1 MGCSAGRIVL
11 ASLCAILLTIGLRL
25 APSQAEEGPPDV
37 FIDAGAC
44 PFECCTY
51 REWFADRDITLW
63 DRPNSTQ
70 IVAHLR
76 KDDAVDGLTGE
87 VHSIPLRVTAG
98 TDLPL
103 TAIGPAV
110 AGNAEAPDMIKA
122 GDVFYVL
129 HYAGEGVWKVWHRG
143 KVAELEVADETGTA
157 AKPSPAS
164 WPRRLKSTWW
174 VQVRTRQGV
183 VGWTVSKG
191 NFRNQDQCG

>member
-1 MGCSAGRIVL
+1 MGNSACRILWVSLYAVIPIIACL
-11 ASLCAILLTIGLRL
+11 AQSHA
-25 APSQAEEGPPDV
+25 QEGPPGV
-37 FIDAGAC
+37 FIDSGAC

-63 DRPNSTQ
+63 DRPNSKQ
-70 IVAHLR
+70 VVAHLR
-76 KDDAVDGLTGE
+76 KDDPVDGLTGE
-87 VHSIPLRVTAG
+87 VHSTPLRVRATS
-98 TDLPL
+98 DLPV
-103 TAIGPAV
+103 TASDPAT
-110 AGNAEAPDMIKA
+110 ASSGEAPDTIKA

-129 HYAGEGVWKVWHRG
+129 RYAGEGTWKIWHHG
-143 KVAELEVADETGTA
+143 QVADLEVADETPA
-157 AKPSPAS
+157 IAKPSPDS